1 MSHDPQLEEDVRAAL
16 AGDPRL
22 ADNAIAVSGGAGNVT
37 LRGTVSSVK
46 HRRAALEAARSV
58 PGVEDVS
65 DLLKVRLLPGDPRDD
80 KLRGGALQSLISDL
94 RVPDD
99 NVDVDVEA
107 GWVTL
112 KGEVKHQSESDA
124 AFEDVAGLEDVGG
137 ITNEI
142 EVVTAP

>member
-1 MSHDPQLEEDVRAAL
+1 VSHDPQLEEDVRAAL

-22 ADNAIAVSGGAGNVT
+22 ADDAIAVSGGAGNVT

-46 HRRAALEAARSV
+46 HRHAAVEAARSV

-80 KLRGGALQSLISDL
+80 RLRGGALQSLISDL

-99 NVDVDVEA
+99 NVDVDVAA

-112 KGEVKHQSESDA
+112 KGRVRHQSESDA

-142 EVVTAP
+142 KVVTAP

>member
-22 ADNAIAVSGGAGNVT
+22 AEEAIAVSGGAGNVT

-46 HRRAALEAARSV
+46 HLRAALEAARSV
-58 PGVEDVS
+58 PGVEDAS

-80 KLRGGALQSLISDL
+80 KLRGGALQSLISES

-99 NVDVDVEA
+99 NVDVDVAA

-112 KGEVKHQSESDA
+112 KGRVRHQSESDA

-142 EVVTAP
+142 KVVTAG